1 MSNRPS
7 LSLDVAQGFHWAS
20 TGVGAEGGRRPAGL
34 KVTPARW
41 NVAPMNTCHADR
53 QK

>member
-1 MSNRPS
+1 MSNQPS
-7 LSLDVAQGFHWAS
+7 LSLDVAQGFHRAS

-34 KVTPARW
+34 KVTPPRW
-41 NVAPMNTCHADR
+41 NVAMMNTCHAGH